1 MPVGIESERR
11 REEPTG
17 NAKGQRG
24 RIEEEEEEE
33 EAHHGPSYSAVFR
46 EGRSSKDEG
55 SNVLVGSQTY
65 SELSSLWLIP
75 IPRNHSGLLP
85 RSPPS
90 KRVGQ

>member
-17 NAKGQRG
+17 NAKGQGG
-24 RIEEEEEEE
+24 RIEEEEEEEE
-33 EAHHGPSYSAVFR
+33 EAHHGPSYSA
-46 EGRSSKDEG
+46 
-55 SNVLVGSQTY
+55 